1 MVKNKN
7 IYLLVSGVLLLK
19 LMLLPFSQTTD
30 ADAVSRIFLSIQ
42 WLDNPTWIE
51 TDVWGPLHYYLN
63 GVGLYLWDDR
73 VIMPKLINVF
83 FSCLTL
89 FPFYFFTRREFNKEG
104 AFFATLLLA
113 FCPILFRTS
122 FMALSNTP
130 FILLLALSLNELSK
144 ARQHN
149 SINRYILSGL
159 CITLAAG
166 FRYEAWLIM
175 AIFAGMLFS
184 YKLPKQSLIYSCFA
198 LVFPVIWMASNF
210 IETGDALYSI
220 NGNYTW
226 THKIMGVND
235 NLHWKE
241 YIKRIVFFPYS
252 WILMI
257 GPFAA
262 YLILKHGV
270 SVIKNKEKKLLFWGI
285 PSLIII
291 IFMVVNSF
299 KGNLLNQH
307 RFTGTIILLSL
318 PFFALFFHEYTPRK
332 RNLTLLFLA
341 ITIGFSFFEIGLNKG
356 GQPFPRV
363 KEGFCYQINSLLEEQ
378 EEGNEYLI
386 VDFLSWES
394 TYNIALNSRYH
405 PSKIYIQEGA
415 KNSRINKKN
424 LWNKINESEKG
435 LVVYRV
441 NSALHQFINSE
452 LERLESK
459 KISSLNDITIVQLRK
474 RERRD

>member
-1 MVKNKN
+1 MVNNKN
-7 IYLLVSGVLLLK
+7 IYFLVSGVFLLK

-42 WLDNPTWIE
+42 WLENPVWIK
-51 TDVWGPLHYYLN
+51 TDVWGPFHYYLN
-63 GVGLYLWDDR
+63 GAGLYLWENR
-73 VIMPKLINVF
+73 VIMPKLINVV

-89 FPFYFFTRREFNKEG
+89 LPFYFFTRREFNKEG
-104 AFFATLLLA
+104 AFFSTLLLA

-144 ARQHN
+144 ARQHTT
-149 SINRYILSGL
+149 INHYILSGL
-159 CITLAAG
+159 FITLAAG

-184 YKLPKQSLIYSCFA
+184 YKLPKQALIYSCFA
-198 LVFPVIWMASNF
+198 LIFPIVWMTSNF
-210 IETGDALYSI
+210 LETGDAMYSI

-226 THKIMGVND
+226 THEVMGVND

-241 YIKRIVFFPYS
+241 YIKRIGFFPYS
-252 WILMI
+252 WVLMI

-262 YLILKHGV
+262 YLILKYGV
-270 SVIKNKEKKLLFWGI
+270 IAIKNKEKNQLFWGI
-285 PSLIII
+285 PGLTIF
-291 IFMVVNSF
+291 IFMVVNSYQ
-299 KGNLLNQH
+299 GNLLNQH
-307 RFTGTIILLSL
+307 RFIGTIVLFSL
-318 PFFALFFHEYTPRK
+318 PFFALFFNEYTSQK

-341 ITIGFSFFEIGLNKG
+341 ITVGFSFFEIGLNKG

-363 KEGFCYQINSLLEEQ
+363 KEKFCYQINNLLEEQ
-378 EEGNEYLI
+378 EEENEYLI
-386 VDFLSWES
+386 LDFLSWES

-415 KNSRINKKN
+415 KNSRIDKQN
-424 LWNKINESEKG
+424 LWKKIEESEKG
-435 LVVYRV
+435 LVVYKE
-441 NSALHQFINSE
+441 NSIIHQFINSE
-452 LERLESK
+452 IERLELK
-459 KISSLNDITIVQLRK
+459 KISSLDDIMIVQLRK
-474 RERRD
+474 REN